1 MSTEH
6 TPGPWHPRTQ
16 RVAIGIYSESGE
28 LIATVT
34 PGRESKT
41 ADARLIA
48 DAPLMLQR
56 IERMTDELRASE
68 ARYMAMLDHFA
79 RIEAV
84 VLQRELDEVLA
95 ERTALLEALIGME
108 VLFAPLSRDCT
119 QHDAVDRARAAIAFV
134 TGEKK

>member
-1 MSTEH
+1 VSTEH

-48 DAPLMLQR
+48 DAPQMLQR

-68 ARYMAMLDHFA
+68 ARYRAMLDHFA
-79 RIEAV
+79 RIESMWA
-84 VLQRELDEVLA
+84 RK
-95 ERTALLEALIGME
+95 TIGQE
-108 VLFAPLSRDCT
+108 TWPT
-119 QHDAVDRARAAIAFV
+119 
-134 TGEKK
+134 TE